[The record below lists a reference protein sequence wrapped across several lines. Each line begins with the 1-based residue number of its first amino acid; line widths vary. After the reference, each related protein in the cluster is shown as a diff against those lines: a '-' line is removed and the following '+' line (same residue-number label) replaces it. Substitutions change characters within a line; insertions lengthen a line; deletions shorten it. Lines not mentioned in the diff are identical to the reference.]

1 MILLQRSV
9 AAGILILY
17 VLLLRRMASGRL
29 PKRTFAVLWK
39 LAVVRL
45 LLPFSVPVEIN
56 LVREWAEPILVLP
69 ETGMEMEMAE
79 VQDTGVV
86 ELVLQNI
93 DLIWFLGLIMA
104 ALFFLFGYVK
114 AYLQFRE
121 AIPIENTSNDI
132 YEKGFYER
140 LTKGV
145 KICVLDRLVTPI
157 TYGVFRPCIILP
169 KTMEFADK
177 AMLCYVLR
185 HEMVHIKYRDNLWK
199 LLAIIAFC
207 PHWFNPLALMLLFF
221 MNKDMEIA
229 CDESVISAMREK
241 DRKKYALTLVM
252 LAEKAQYFVH
262 NGFGKSAVKERVR
275 EIMNYKKVT
284 KAGSL
289 CALLVMLGG
298 TASFVSAKEAE
309 KGIAEP
315 MVGVEMEE
323 GDIRDKT
330 DSGKLKTSVT
340 VFFEEGISEERIGQI
355 GNELLEVKGV
365 EGIGY
370 TSPEDA
376 WAVFSDKYL
385 SEEVTIS
392 FKENPL
398 KNSGNYTVYL
408 SEQSEEAVHSIEK
421 IDGVRRV
428 NKQ

>member
-1 MILLQRSV
+1 MSLLQRSV
-9 AAGILILY
+9 AAGVLILY

-29 PKRTFAVLWK
+29 PKRAFTVLWK
-39 LAVVRL
+39 LAVLRL
-45 LLPFSVPVEIN
+45 LLPFSIPVEIN
-56 LVREWAEPILVLP
+56 LVGEWAEPILVLP
-69 ETGMEMEMAE
+69 EMGMKMETVE
-79 VQDTGVV
+79 VQDTGVM

-93 DLIWFLGLIMA
+93 DLIWLLGFIMA

-121 AIPIENTSNDI
+121 AIPIESTSNDI
-132 YEKGFYER
+132 YAKGFYGR

-145 KICVLDRLVTPI
+145 KICVLDRLATPI

-169 KTMEFADK
+169 KTMDFADK

-207 PHWFNPLALMLLFF
+207 LHWFNPLALMLLFF
-221 MNKDMEIA
+221 MNKDMETA
-229 CDESVISAMREK
+229 CDESVISDMREK
-241 DRKKYALTLVM
+241 DRKKYALTLVI
-252 LAEKAQYFVH
+252 LAEKAQYFVY

-275 EIMNYKKVT
+275 EIMNYKKMT

-298 TASFVSAKEAE
+298 TVSFVSAKEAE

-323 GDIRDKT
+323 GDVKDKS

-370 TSPEDA
+370 TSPEDG
-376 WAVFSDKYL
+376 WAVFSDQYL

-421 IDGVRRV
+421 IDGVRLV